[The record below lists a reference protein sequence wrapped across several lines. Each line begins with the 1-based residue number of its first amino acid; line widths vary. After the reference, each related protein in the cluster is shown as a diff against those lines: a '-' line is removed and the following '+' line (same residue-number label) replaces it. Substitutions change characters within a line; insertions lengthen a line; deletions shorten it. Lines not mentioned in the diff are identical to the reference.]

1 MRNFTLN
8 KLLILGMGNKL
19 FGDDGVGI
27 IVAEKLEVS
36 LNKYENIDIEVTSW
50 GGFRIIDLLSGY
62 QSVIIIDALRTT
74 QKPLGFIHR
83 FDYKDLINSVRM
95 VSFHDINFATA
106 VEFAKLMDIPMPKK
120 IKILGIEVGETD
132 QFTEELSQDVKNSV
146 NDCINII
153 LEEINIMQLEKA
165 EEFA

>member
-1 MRNFTLN
+1 
-8 KLLILGMGNKL
+8 MGNKL

-27 IVAEKLEVS
+27 VIVERLKKLLDE
-36 LNKYENIDIEVTSW
+36 YENVDIEETSW

-74 QKPLGFIHR
+74 KKPIGFIHR

-106 VEFAKLMDIPMPKK
+106 VELAKLMDIPMPEK

-132 QFTEELSQDVKNSV
+132 QFTEELTQDVKNSV
-146 NDCINII
+146 NVCINII
-153 LEEINIMQLEKA
+153 LEEINIKQLEKSRRICRKI
-165 EEFA
+165 